1 MKFNYAAEKIKFD
14 REQEKLAKQYREAG
28 MSEEAIQEMYDYD
41 YELFK
46 KQRVFCQHN
55 QYLDV
60 DSSFVDSERSS
71 LLAKFM
77 HEMST
82 EMSFAKEDERNSW
95 IEDVTDEHL
104 YELLH
109 NLTEADL
116 DLLTMLVIEGY
127 TVVEVARLKEV
138 SHQAISKR
146 WKKIQKNIKNL
157 FGVVAD

>member
-1 MKFNYAAEKIKFD
+1 MKFNYATEKIKFD

-28 MSEEAIQEMYDYD
+28 MSEEAIQEMYAYD

-77 HEMST
+77 HEMSV
-82 EMSFAKEDERNSW
+82 EMTFAKEDERHSW

-104 YELLH
+104 YEALH

-116 DLLTMLVIEGY
+116 DLITMLVIEGY
-127 TVVEVARLKEV
+127 TVVEVARLKEM

-146 WKKIQKNIKNL
+146 WKKIQKNMKNL
-157 FGVVAD
+157 FGAVAD

>member
-1 MKFNYAAEKIKFD
+1 MKFNYATEKIKFD

-28 MSEEAIQEMYDYD
+28 MSEEAIQEMYAYD

-60 DSSFVDSERSS
+60 DASFVDSERSS

-109 NLTEADL
+109 NLKEADL
-116 DLLTMLVIEGY
+116 ELITMLVIEGY

-146 WKKIQKNIKNL
+146 WKKIQKNMKNL

>member
-14 REQEKLAKQYREAG
+14 REQELLAKQYREAG
-28 MSEEAIQEMYDYD
+28 MSEEAIQEMYAYD

-109 NLTEADL
+109 NLKEADL
-116 DLLTMLVIEGY
+116 ELITMLVIEGY
-127 TVVEVARLKEV
+127 TVVEVASLKEV

-146 WKKIQKNIKNL
+146 WKKIQKNMKNL
-157 FGVVAD
+157 FDVVAD

>member
-41 YELFK
+41 YEQFK

-109 NLTEADL
+109 NLKEADL
-116 DLLTMLVIEGY
+116 ELITMLVIEGY

-146 WKKIQKNIKNL
+146 WKKIQKNMKNL

>member
-1 MKFNYAAEKIKFD
+1 MKFNYATEKIKFD

-28 MSEEAIQEMYDYD
+28 MSEEAIQEMYAYD

-60 DSSFVDSERSS
+60 DASFVDSERSS

-109 NLTEADL
+109 NLKEADL
-116 DLLTMLVIEGY
+116 ELITMLVIEGY

-146 WKKIQKNIKNL
+146 WKKIQKNMKNL
-157 FGVVAD
+157 FDVVAD

>member
-1 MKFNYAAEKIKFD
+1 MKFNYATEKIKFD
-14 REQEKLAKQYREAG
+14 HEQEKLAKQYREAG
-28 MSEEAIQEMYDYD
+28 MSEEAIQEMYAYD

-138 SHQAISKR
+138 SHQTISKR
-146 WKKIQKNIKNL
+146 WKKIQKNMKNL

>member
-1 MKFNYAAEKIKFD
+1 MKFNYATEKIKFD

-28 MSEEAIQEMYDYD
+28 MSEEAIQEMYAYD

-146 WKKIQKNIKNL
+146 WKKIQKNMKNL